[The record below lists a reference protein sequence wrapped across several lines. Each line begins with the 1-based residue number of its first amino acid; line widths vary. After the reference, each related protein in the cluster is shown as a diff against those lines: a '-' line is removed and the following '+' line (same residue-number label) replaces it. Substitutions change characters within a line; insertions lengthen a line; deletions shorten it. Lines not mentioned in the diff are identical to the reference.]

1 MHVFLWVGTESH
13 RRHSQGARVIK
24 CDSTVYII
32 RLPLPALVCKA
43 ICCFP
48 RQLELSDAPI
58 ERRSHTYFTILS
70 ILQILAFS
78 RNFYYL
84 SIIYFICLNYD
95 SNSHSA
101 RQAESERE
109 NVSSAKLPFPCYSK
123 HLHKPFVGRRLVRE
137 EVSTCLLCYSEE
149 GQQCELD
156 PLQITRLKK
165 EIYIT

>member
-1 MHVFLWVGTESH
+1 MLFPQTIGTE
-13 RRHSQGARVIK
+13 
-24 CDSTVYII
+24 
-32 RLPLPALVCKA
+32 
-43 ICCFP
+43 
-48 RQLELSDAPI
+48 SDAPI

-70 ILQILAFS
+70 ILQILPFS

-84 SIIYFICLNYD
+84 AIIYFIYLNYD

-123 HLHKPFVGRRLVRE
+123 HLHNPFVGRRLVRE

-149 GQQCELD
+149 GQQCKLD

-165 EIYIT
+165 KYISLSFSFVYWFLNFFLPLPVSLRIITPKTDHNKLL